1 MNRITR
7 LLSGGL
13 FGIALASAG
22 IAALPGSAWAQV
34 SPIKLACDGNICCTY
49 DTTSGDI
56 KDCQKVS

>member
-13 FGIALASAG
+13 FGIALASTG
-22 IAALPGSAWAQV
+22 IAALPGSAWAQEL
-34 SPIKLACDGNICCTY
+34 KLSCDGNICCTY

-56 KDCQKVS
+56 KDCQKVG